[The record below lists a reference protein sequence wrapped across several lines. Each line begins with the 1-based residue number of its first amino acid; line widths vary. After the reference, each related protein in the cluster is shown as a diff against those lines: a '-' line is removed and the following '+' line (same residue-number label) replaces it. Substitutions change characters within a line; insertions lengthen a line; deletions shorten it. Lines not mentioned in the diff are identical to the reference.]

1 MNLQEPINTRAI
13 DRGAEALKNLL
24 AEQGSRSIADGAW
37 VRGLLD
43 ALQKRFLKDPAKS
56 RGQRL
61 EIQSLPGTSILDRLE
76 ILNNLDSSNRQ
87 MFFDLTIN
95 RAMQG
100 NLKGSEFLAAVL
112 NRAGYYLS
120 PSERLETCK
129 KIASY
134 KPRGTVAT
142 CLIALTKSA
151 KSLKEAHKIINEC
164 DRARLMSYHNKEI
177 REFVTNIAVV
187 SCLRELTVPNP
198 ISSHVSNLTALD
210 RAAENLKNTFRAA
223 YKVVGE
229 QRDWGHRATLQFF
242 GDTLKETAKRFAH
255 DYIRAQT
262 SGEKNLILRSHRD
275 SLQMEL
281 QYGTAFTVTAP
292 SDKGKESLI
301 WGTVQLAAI
310 KRAIQRI
317 GEFSIISDPNI
328 REFRRD
334 DEITMKYDGINT
346 VAEYVQLDS
355 IVYLSRS
362 AFGNDR
368 QSLSWRAGRT
378 PEELI
383 IHELAHAKSLQ
394 AVGYVGDKRQKISE
408 LIRADHF
415 PEVFL
420 LATRFQ
426 TETRPYT
433 LDLAR
438 DLVFIKDADGKKH
451 TITLHIPYH
460 PEAHRE
466 SRKEARVYSY
476 LEDHNLLV
484 YYEPRKGQFTPRE
497 DGRRDPTE
505 ELAETYVAYFGDQ
518 DAVRHLEQ
526 RAPLLFRYMNSLYHR
541 YPVTEKRRKRLR
553 AALSPN
559 SAVSHVQDSLK
570 SENAIQSIFRLLTTD
585 EQKFI
590 LGSLGVNKDTL
601 TTKLTTPSS
610 RSFEFN
616 RLAKRSNMTTT
627 VADTLMPI
635 LSQYNS
641 AVLIAR
647 ALLAKDC
654 AVSVASLRGSKEDDP
669 NSQDPLIEEL
679 FRALGGKLRQQDIF
693 LLFHHQLSQRL
704 KGRSFQERLTH
715 LITEKL
721 TGISKRNEQ
730 VKSVDMYKQVFV
742 YTGLQPVANYLR
754 RYASNTNLKG
764 RLKIINTNAITSEE
778 AAKRLLRG
786 SLTPPADTL
795 HFFTLEGTLMDLGGE
810 IKVRDKERP
819 IIYRRINLSKFI
831 ERNNPNLWLRE
842 VAREYDL
849 PIRQLQIDD
858 SDFTHRANL
867 RLQLIDGTEENRMYK
882 IKKGS

>member
-100 NLKGSEFLAAVL
+100 NLKGSEFLAAIL

-120 PSERLETCK
+120 PAERLETCK

-142 CLIALTKSA
+142 CWIALTKSA
-151 KSLKEAHKIINEC
+151 KSLKEAHKIIHEC

-187 SCLRELTVPNP
+187 SCLRELTVPHP

-255 DYIRAQT
+255 DYVRSQT
-262 SGEKNLILRSHRD
+262 PGEKNLILRSYRD

-281 QYGTAFTVTAP
+281 QYGKAFTVAP
-292 SDKGKESLI
+292 PKDKSKAHLI
-301 WGTVQLAAI
+301 WSTEQLAII
-310 KRAIQRI
+310 KRTIQRI
-317 GEFSIISDPNI
+317 GEFSIISSPNI

-334 DEITMKYDGINT
+334 DEITT
-346 VAEYVQLDS
+346 VAWYAQLGGL
-355 IVYLSRS
+355 VYLNRW
-362 AFGNDR
+362 AFDNGKDCHM
-368 QSLSWRAGRT
+368 WRAGRT
-378 PEELI
+378 PEELV
-383 IHELAHAKSLQ
+383 IHELAHALSLN
-394 AVGYVGDKRQKISE
+394 AVGYEGEKRQISGISE

-426 TETRPYT
+426 TETRSFT

-451 TITLHIPYH
+451 TITLNIPYH

-497 DGRRDPTE
+497 YGRRDPTE

-559 SAVSHVQDSLK
+559 SAVSHVQDGLK
-570 SENAIQSIFRLLTTD
+570 NENAIQSIFRLLTTD
-585 EQKFI
+585 EQKFT
-590 LGSLGVNKDTL
+590 LESLGVNKHTL

-721 TGISKRNEQ
+721 TGMSKRNEQ
-730 VKSVDMYKQVFV
+730 VKSVDMYNQVFV

-754 RYASNTNLKG
+754 RYASDTNLKG

-867 RLQLIDGTEENRMYK
+867 RLQIIDGIEENRMYK
-882 IKKGS
+882 IKKGLA